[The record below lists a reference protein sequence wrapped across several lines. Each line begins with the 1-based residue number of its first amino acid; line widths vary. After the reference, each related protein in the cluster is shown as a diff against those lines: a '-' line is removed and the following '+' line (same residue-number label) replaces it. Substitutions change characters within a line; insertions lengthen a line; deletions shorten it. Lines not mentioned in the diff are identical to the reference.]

1 MAVSSRPSPGSVH
14 AGAAVTGPLWQGVA
28 VALVTFFDAEG
39 GVDHAA
45 TAEHAVRLVGTGVRA
60 VLVAGSTGEADAL
73 TDTERVALVAA
84 VRHAV
89 PAGVP
94 VLAGASAAWTGQ
106 AVARVADAVGA
117 GADAVL
123 VAPPGRCRE
132 VAGFYR
138 QVVAAADGRPVLAY
152 HFPGVAGGPV
162 PVEALGE
169 LGELPVAG
177 VKDSSGD
184 AERLLRELA
193 AWNGWTYVGSS
204 ALVGFAGLVGA
215 AGAVLAVANAY
226 PQECLAAFGGDG
238 AAQRRL
244 LAAHLAARADFP
256 HGLKAMVAQRFGTP
270 VRARLG

>member
-1 MAVSSRPSPGSVH
+1 VGIVADRRG
-14 AGAAVTGPLWQGVA
+14 VTEPLWRGVA

-45 TAEHAVRLVGTGVRA
+45 TAGHAVRLVEAGVRA

-84 VRHAV
+84 VRHAL

-123 VAPPGRCRE
+123 VAPPSRCRGVVE
-132 VAGFYR
+132 LYR
-138 QVVAAADGRPVLAY
+138 QVAAAADGRPVLAY
-152 HFPGVAGGPV
+152 HCPGMAGGPV

-169 LGELPVAG
+169 LPVSG
-177 VKDSSGD
+177 LKDSSGD

-193 AWNGWTYVGSS
+193 AWDGWTYVGSS
-204 ALVGFAGLVGA
+204 ALVGLAGLVGA

-238 AAQRRL
+238 ASQRGL

-270 VRARLG
+270 VQARLG